1 MDLNCLL
8 KILVQMF
15 KLSLPP
21 PLSHAILTSNLDS
34 EQLIDK
40 MDFFRGRY
48 SLSVAIGAIFGAL
61 SRFYITEL
69 IQNICGQ
76 EWGFLG
82 TFFVNVS
89 GCLIIAYIFTI
100 VRENIRIIAPE
111 LGLMLATGF
120 CGSYTT
126 FSAYSLEVNNFL
138 GRGDLT
144 SSLIYWLGTV
154 IGGMIAVKMGVILA
168 RTGFPR

>member
-1 MDLNCLL
+1 M
-8 KILVQMF
+8 K
-15 KLSLPP
+15 
-21 PLSHAILTSNLDS
+21 
-34 EQLIDK
+34 
-40 MDFFRGRY
+40 FFRGRY
-48 SLSVAIGAIFGAL
+48 GLFVAIGAIFGAL
-61 SRFYITEL
+61 SRFYIAKLVES
-69 IQNICGQ
+69 IFGQ
-76 EWGFLG
+76 EWQFLG

-126 FSAYSLEVNNFL
+126 FSTYSLEVNKFL
-138 GRGDLT
+138 EQGNMTFG
-144 SSLIYWLGTV
+144 LIYWLGSV
-154 IGGMIAVKMGVILA
+154 LGGMIALKIGVILA

>member
-1 MDLNCLL
+1 
-8 KILVQMF
+8 
-15 KLSLPP
+15 
-21 PLSHAILTSNLDS
+21 
-34 EQLIDK
+34 

-48 SLSVAIGAIFGAL
+48 GLSVAIGAIFGAL
-61 SRFYITEL
+61 SRFYIGEL
-69 IQNICGQ
+69 ITSIFGQ
-76 EWGFLG
+76 EWQFFG

-89 GCLIIAYIFTI
+89 GCLIIGYIFTI

-126 FSAYSLEVNNFL
+126 FSAYSLEVNKFL
-138 GRGDLT
+138 ERGNVT
-144 SSLIYWLGTV
+144 FGLIYWLGSV
-154 IGGMIAVKMGVILA
+154 LGGMIALKIGVILA